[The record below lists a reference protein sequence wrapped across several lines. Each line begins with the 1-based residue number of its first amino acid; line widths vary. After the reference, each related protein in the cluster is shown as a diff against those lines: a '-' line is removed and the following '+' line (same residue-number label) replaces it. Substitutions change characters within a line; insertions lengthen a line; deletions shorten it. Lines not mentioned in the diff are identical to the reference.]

1 MLSSEK
7 KIALFESPTGT
18 VNKFILNDI
27 IGKISKFS
35 LFNINLADWEE
46 CR

>member
-18 VNKFILNDI
+18 VKKFTLTDI
-27 IGKISKFS
+27 IGKITEFG